1 MRSRALLL
9 LGLALVFGGLAAF
22 MVSRLVTQEDA
33 PPGQADSSAPGTA
46 VVVVGTDIP
55 QGEALSEE
63 MLRVVRLPEDASP
76 ESAFPDIETALQNS
90 PVIAMTALTEGEVL
104 LPNRLS
110 TGMRSR
116 GITDRIP
123 EGHRAIAIPVNAVRG
138 VAGFVLPGT
147 RVDILHTTSVGRR
160 DDEPVTRTLLQDVT
174 VLSIDQEASEFV
186 EEPMVASVANLLASP
201 DEAKTLMLAQ
211 EVGQLTMALRNDQ
224 DDEVSDPEQGNT
236 ITLNDLWVLTPEE
249 QAAAEEA
256 ARRRAEQRARE
267 EARRPVGIIRGVEI
281 SELIVSPGESS
292 AAAAVQSN

>member
-22 MVSRLVTQEDA
+22 MVNRLVTQPDA
-33 PPGQADSSAPGTA
+33 PPGQADTSAPDTAA
-46 VVVVGTDIP
+46 VVAGTDIP
-55 QGEALSEE
+55 RGETVTEE
-63 MLRVVRLPEDASP
+63 MLRVVRLPDGAYP
-76 ESAFPDIETALQNS
+76 ESAFPDIDTVLENP
-90 PVIAMTALTEGEVL
+90 PVIAMTELAEGEVL

-116 GITDRIP
+116 GITGRIP

-160 DDEPVTRTLLQDVT
+160 DEQPVTRTLLQDVT

-201 DEAKTLMLAQ
+201 DEAKTLILAL

-224 DDEVSDPEQGNT
+224 DDEVIDPERVNT
-236 ITLNDLWVLTPEE
+236 ITLSDLWVLTPEE
-249 QAAAEEA
+249 QVAAEEA
-256 ARRRAEQRARE
+256 ARHRAEQRARE
-267 EARRPVGIIRGVEI
+267 AARRPVGIIRGVEV
-281 SELIVSPGESS
+281 SELIVSPDEGSP
-292 AAAAVQSN
+292 AAAVQPN